1 MNYQNLSLAFKR
13 INADLPLLPYLQVI
27 CDEIAGGL
35 MDKRKLAQI
44 LQRYE
49 VHRSV
54 ATVDFLH
61 LIFAYIK
68 IALEDEV
75 LTEEEKD
82 NIRFL
87 KNLFHIQPG
96 DFYYHNKLDV
106 EKTIMD
112 QLSKIYADDFITE
125 EEAGLKSA
133 IQEVFDLTYDQ
144 MNDYAKIKA
153 AVSIK
158 KGADQR
164 IWISYLRMKSILNYD
179 SKSEG
184 NPIINIPV

>member
-13 INADLPLLPYLQVI
+13 INADLPLLPYLQVV
-27 CDEIAGGL
+27 CDEITSGVI
-35 MDKRKLAQI
+35 DKRKVDQI
-44 LQRYE
+44 LQQYNI
-49 VHRSV
+49 HRSV

-61 LIFAYIK
+61 VIFAYIK

-75 LTEEEKD
+75 LTQEEKD

-125 EEAGLKSA
+125 EEAELKSA

-158 KGADQR
+158 KGAEPKDLD
-164 IWISYLRMKSILNYD
+164 IVFTYEEYFKLRQ
-179 SKSEG
+179 G
-184 NPIINIPV
+184 Q

>member
-1 MNYQNLSLAFKR
+1 MLYHLIMNNQNLSLAFKR
-13 INADLPLLPYLQVI
+13 IYADLPLAPYLQEI
-27 CDEIAGGL
+27 CDGIAGGKT
-35 MDKRKLAQI
+35 DKKDVDKSLI
-44 LQRYE
+44 SYG
-49 VHRSV
+49 VNRSV
-54 ATVDFLH
+54 ATVDFLN

-87 KNLFHIQPG
+87 KNLFQIQPG

-106 EKTIMD
+106 DKTIMD

-125 EEAGLKSA
+125 EEAELKSA

-158 KGADQR
+158 KGADPKDLD
-164 IWISYLRMKSILNYD
+164 IVFTYEEYFKLR
-179 SKSEG
+179 
-184 NPIINIPV
+184 PQ

>member
-13 INADLPLLPYLQVI
+13 INTELPLLPYLQEI
-27 CDEIAGGL
+27 CDGIAVGQT
-35 MDKRKLAQI
+35 DKKEVDKI
-44 LQRYE
+44 LIGCG

-68 IALEDEV
+68 IALEDEM
-75 LTEEEKD
+75 LTQEEKD

-87 KNLFHIQPG
+87 KTLFHIQPG

-125 EEAGLKSA
+125 EEAELKSA

-144 MNDYAKIKA
+144 MNEYAKMKA
-153 AVSIK
+153 AVSII
-158 KGADQR
+158 KGADPKDLD
-164 IWISYLRMKSILNYD
+164 IVFTYEEYFKLRAAR
-179 SKSEG
+179 
-184 NPIINIPV
+184 